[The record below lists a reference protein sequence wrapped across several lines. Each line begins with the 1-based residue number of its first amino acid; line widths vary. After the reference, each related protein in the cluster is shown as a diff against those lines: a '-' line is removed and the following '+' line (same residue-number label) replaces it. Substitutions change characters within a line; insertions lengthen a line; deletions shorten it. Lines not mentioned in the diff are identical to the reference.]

1 MGDEDV
7 HAPKLLCVATTAKP
21 PSSAVPLGL
30 PLARALDQNLSLA
43 DLGRRLAQSNARF
56 AAIAMHLPEP
66 LQTQV
71 RPGPIDDEGWSLLA
85 PNAAAAAKLRHLL
98 PRLSD
103 TLREQGWPE
112 LPIRVRI
119 RTR

>member
-1 MGDEDV
+1 M
-7 HAPKLLCVATTAKP
+7 AAAKP
-21 PSSAVPLGL
+21 SSSAVPLGQ
-30 PLARALDQNLSLA
+30 PLARALEQNLSLA
-43 DLGRRLAQSNARF
+43 DLARRLAQSNARF
-56 AAIAMHLPEP
+56 AAIVSHLPGP
-66 LQTQV
+66 LQAQV

-85 PNAAAAAKLRHLL
+85 SNAAAAAKLRHLL

-103 TLREQGWPE
+103 SLREQGWPD